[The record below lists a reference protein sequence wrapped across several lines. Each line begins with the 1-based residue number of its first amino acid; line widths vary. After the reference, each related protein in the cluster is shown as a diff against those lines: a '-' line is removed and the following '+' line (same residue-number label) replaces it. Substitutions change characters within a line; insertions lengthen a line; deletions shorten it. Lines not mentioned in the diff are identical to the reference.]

1 MKIKFYKPKKKLPF
15 LVFELEKNHTDVLFD
30 ILKQLNDLSK
40 HYIIVENQIILKKDE
55 ISKIIVTD

>member
-1 MKIKFYKPKKKLPF
+1 MKKKDYT
-15 LVFELEKNHTDVLFD
+15 ENILFD

-40 HYIIVENQIILKKDE
+40 YYIIVENQIILKKDE